1 LQDNDA
7 EGKRKV
13 KAKIEELKR
22 FKELDTSFI
31 GEVLKKHQP
40 ETYKKYQSV
49 FQ

>member
-1 LQDNDA
+1 
-7 EGKRKV
+7 V